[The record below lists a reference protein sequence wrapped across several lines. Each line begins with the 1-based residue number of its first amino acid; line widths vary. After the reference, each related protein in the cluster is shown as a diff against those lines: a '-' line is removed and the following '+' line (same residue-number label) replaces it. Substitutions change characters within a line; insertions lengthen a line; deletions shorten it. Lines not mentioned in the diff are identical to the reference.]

1 MKKTLTLVLVAA
13 LAALAPAALAVAPGP
28 KPEPAR
34 KPVADSQSPVSTPV
48 SSPVSSPLSSP
59 AAAPVADKWALI
71 VGISKF
77 NDEKINL
84 KFAAKDATDFANFLI
99 KHENFAADHVL
110 LLTDEKAT
118 RKNILESLGSKWLP
132 RLAMPSDLVVLY
144 FSTHGSPSEID
155 EGGVNYL
162 IAHDTEVDNLYATG
176 IPMQDLVHMIKGRV
190 HSDRI
195 VIFLDACHSGATT
208 ADGKGIVRVS
218 NIDADEVVQGT
229 GQLVIS
235 SSAPNERSWESK
247 NDTNGVFTKHLIGAL
262 SKDGAATTLGNA
274 FSALKQDVQAE
285 VLRDR
290 AQLQT
295 PVMRSKWQGADLALA
310 LPPAKP
316 RQSLTFEPSSDD
328 PTPRDAIT
336 SKQPGSTALASTSLA
351 STSLAN
357 PVSSANPAI
366 SAVFSKGVDGQ
377 WDSNWGKVTL
387 VHGAIVGDKPV
398 KVTGYWIQ
406 DSDKNRGVFRSG
418 TFDPKTGMLKL
429 TYWQNWNLMLGKA
442 TFKMSADGKRM
453 EGSWK
458 HFGVAGDPWII
469 WRP

>member
-1 MKKTLTLVLVAA
+1 MKQSATLIFQSTLAILAVAVS
-13 LAALAPAALAVAPGP
+13 LAVVAPAALAVAP
-28 KPEPAR
+28 KVEAKLEPNKATES
-34 KPVADSQSPVSTPV
+34 KATESKATDSQSETPIT
-48 SSPVSSPLSSP
+48 
-59 AAAPVADKWALI
+59 AASPVADKWALI

-84 KFAAKDATDFANFLI
+84 KFAAKDATDFADFLI
-99 KHENFAADHVL
+99 KHENFAPDHVL
-110 LLTDEKAT
+110 LLTDDKAT

-144 FSTHGSPSEID
+144 FSTHGSPSDID

-162 IAHDTEVDNLYATG
+162 IAHDTELDNLYATG

-218 NIDADEVVQGT
+218 NVDADAVVQGT

-247 NDTNGVFTKHLIGAL
+247 NDSNGVFTKHLISAL
-262 SKDGAATTLGNA
+262 SKNGAATTLGSA
-274 FSALKQDVQAE
+274 FGELKQEVQAE

-310 LPPAKP
+310 LPPVKP
-316 RQSLTFEPSSDD
+316 RQSLTFEPGSDD
-328 PTPRDAIT
+328 QPADA
-336 SKQPGSTALASTSLA
+336 SKQPNASA
-351 STSLAN
+351 SSSSSS
-357 PVSSANPAI
+357 SSAGAT
-366 SAVFSKGVDGQ
+366 SGAVTTSFSKGVDGP

-418 TFDPKTGMLKL
+418 SFDPKTGTLKL
-429 TYWQNWNLMLGKA
+429 TYWQNWNLMLGTA

-453 EGSWK
+453 EGAWK
-458 HFGVAGDPWII
+458 HFGIAGDPWIM
-469 WRP
+469 WR

>member
-1 MKKTLTLVLVAA
+1 LKQSATLITQSTLAI
-13 LAALAPAALAVAPGP
+13 LAVTVSLSVVAPAALAIAPKAQTKLVP
-28 KPEPAR
+28 SKATESKAIESN
-34 KPVADSQSPVSTPV
+34 AIESQSETPT
-48 SSPVSSPLSSP
+48 
-59 AAAPVADKWALI
+59 AASPVADKWALI

-84 KFAAKDATDFANFLI
+84 KFAAKDATDFADFLI
-99 KHENFAADHVL
+99 KHENFAPDHVL
-110 LLTDEKAT
+110 LLTDDKAT

-144 FSTHGSPSEID
+144 FSTHGSPSDID

-162 IAHDTEVDNLYATG
+162 IAHDTELDNLYATG

-218 NIDADEVVQGT
+218 NVDADAVVQGT

-247 NDTNGVFTKHLIGAL
+247 NDSNGVFTKHLISAL
-262 SKDGAATTLGNA
+262 SKNGVATTLGSA
-274 FSALKQDVQAE
+274 FGDLKQEVQAE

-310 LPPAKP
+310 LPPVRP

-328 PTPRDAIT
+328 QPADV
-336 SKQPGSTALASTSLA
+336 SKPANASS
-351 STSLAN
+351 SSS
-357 PVSSANPAI
+357 SSAGATGG
-366 SAVFSKGVDGQ
+366 AVPTAFSKGVDGP

-418 TFDPKTGMLKL
+418 SFDPKTGTLKL
-429 TYWQNWNLMLGKA
+429 TYWQNWNLMLGTA

-453 EGSWK
+453 EGAWK
-458 HFGVAGDPWII
+458 HFGIAGDPWIM
-469 WRP
+469 WR

>member
-1 MKKTLTLVLVAA
+1 MKKTLNLLFVSACLMVS
-13 LAALAPAALAVAPGP
+13 PAATAVAPGP
-28 KPEPAR
+28 KPEPEQFSN
-34 KPVADSQSPVSTPV
+34 SQSAVSGSASALGSV
-48 SSPVSSPLSSP
+48 ASSVTSQV
-59 AAAPVADKWALI
+59 AAPVADKWALI

-77 NDEKINL
+77 KDEKVNL

-110 LLTDEKAT
+110 LLTDDKAT

-144 FSTHGSPSEID
+144 FSTHGSPSDID

-176 IPMQDLVHMIKGRV
+176 IPMQDLVRMIKGRV

-247 NDTNGVFTKHLIGAL
+247 NDTNGVFTKHLISAL

-274 FSALKQDVQAE
+274 FVALKQDVQAE

-295 PVMRSKWQGADLALA
+295 PVLRSKWQGADLALA
-310 LPPAKP
+310 LPPTKP
-316 RQSLTFEPSSDD
+316 RQSLPFEAASDD
-328 PTPRDAIT
+328 LPVSDASV
-336 SKQPGSTALASTSLA
+336 SKPATASSTSA
-351 STSLAN
+351 SSGT
-357 PVSSANPAI
+357 

-406 DSDKNRGVFRSG
+406 DADKNRGVFRSG
-418 TFDPKTGMLKL
+418 SFDPKTGLLKL

-442 TFKMSADGKRM
+442 TFKMSTDGKRM

>member
-1 MKKTLTLVLVAA
+1 LKQSATLIFQSTLAILALTLSLAVLT
-13 LAALAPAALAVAPGP
+13 PAALAVAPKAQV
-28 KPEPAR
+28 KPEPSKATES
-34 KPVADSQSPVSTPV
+34 KAIESKAIESQSENPTS
-48 SSPVSSPLSSP
+48 
-59 AAAPVADKWALI
+59 AASPVADKWALI

-84 KFAAKDATDFANFLI
+84 KFAAKDATDFADFLI
-99 KHENFAADHVL
+99 KHENFAPDHVL
-110 LLTDEKAT
+110 LLTDDKAT

-144 FSTHGSPSEID
+144 FSTHGSPSDID

-162 IAHDTEVDNLYATG
+162 IAHDTELDNLYATG

-218 NIDADEVVQGT
+218 NVDADAVVQGT

-247 NDTNGVFTKHLIGAL
+247 NDSNGVFTKHLINAL
-262 SKDGAATTLGNA
+262 SKNGAATTLGSA
-274 FSALKQDVQAE
+274 FGELKQEVQAE

-310 LPPAKP
+310 LPPVKP

-328 PTPRDAIT
+328 QQADA
-336 SKQPGSTALASTSLA
+336 SKQANASA
-351 STSLAN
+351 SSSSSSSS
-357 PVSSANPAI
+357 SSAGATGG
-366 SAVFSKGVDGQ
+366 AVPTAFSKGVDGP

-387 VHGAIVGDKPV
+387 VHGAITGDKPV

-418 TFDPKTGMLKL
+418 SFDPKTGTLKL
-429 TYWQNWNLMLGKA
+429 TYWQNWNLMLGTA

-453 EGSWK
+453 EGAWK
-458 HFGVAGDPWII
+458 HFGIAGDPWIM
-469 WRP
+469 WR

>member
-1 MKKTLTLVLVAA
+1 MKKIVTSIFQSTLTIFAVTVS
-13 LAALAPAALAVAPGP
+13 LAVLAPAGLAVAP
-28 KPEPAR
+28 KAAAKLEPSKAIES
-34 KPVADSQSPVSTPV
+34 KAIESQSETPT
-48 SSPVSSPLSSP
+48 S
-59 AAAPVADKWALI
+59 AASPVADKWALI

-84 KFAAKDATDFANFLI
+84 KFAAKDASDFADFLI
-99 KHENFAADHVL
+99 KHENFAPDHVL
-110 LLTDEKAT
+110 LLTDDKAT

-144 FSTHGSPSEID
+144 FSTHGSPSDID

-162 IAHDTEVDNLYATG
+162 IAHDTELDNLYATG

-218 NIDADEVVQGT
+218 NVDADAVVQGT

-247 NDTNGVFTKHLIGAL
+247 NDSNGVFTKHLISAL
-262 SKDGAATTLGNA
+262 SKNGAATTLGSA
-274 FSALKQDVQAE
+274 FGDLKQEVQAE

-316 RQSLTFEPSSDD
+316 RQSLTFEPGSDD
-328 PTPRDAIT
+328 QPADA
-336 SKQPGSTALASTSLA
+336 SKQPNASASSSSSSPSAAGAASGAVPTA
-351 STSLAN
+351 
-357 PVSSANPAI
+357 
-366 SAVFSKGVDGQ
+366 FSKGVDGP

-418 TFDPKTGMLKL
+418 SFDPKTGTLKL
-429 TYWQNWNLMLGKA
+429 TYWQNWNLMLGTA

-453 EGSWK
+453 EGAWK
-458 HFGVAGDPWII
+458 HFGIAGDPWIM
-469 WRP
+469 WR

>member
-1 MKKTLTLVLVAA
+1 MKQSATLITQSTLAI
-13 LAALAPAALAVAPGP
+13 LAVTVSLSVVAPAALAIAPKAQTKLVP
-28 KPEPAR
+28 SKATESKAIESN
-34 KPVADSQSPVSTPV
+34 AIESQSETPT
-48 SSPVSSPLSSP
+48 
-59 AAAPVADKWALI
+59 AASPVADKWALI

-84 KFAAKDATDFANFLI
+84 KFAAKDATDFADFLI
-99 KHENFAADHVL
+99 KHENFAPDHVL
-110 LLTDEKAT
+110 LLTDDKAT

-144 FSTHGSPSEID
+144 FSTHGSPSDID

-162 IAHDTEVDNLYATG
+162 IAHDTELDNLYATG

-218 NIDADEVVQGT
+218 NVDADAVVQGT

-247 NDTNGVFTKHLIGAL
+247 NDSNGVFTKHLISAL
-262 SKDGAATTLGNA
+262 SKNGVATTLGSA
-274 FSALKQDVQAE
+274 FGDLKQEVQAE

-310 LPPAKP
+310 LPPVRP

-328 PTPRDAIT
+328 QPADV
-336 SKQPGSTALASTSLA
+336 SKPANASS
-351 STSLAN
+351 SSS
-357 PVSSANPAI
+357 SSAGATGG
-366 SAVFSKGVDGQ
+366 AVPTAFSKGVDGP

-418 TFDPKTGMLKL
+418 SFDPKTGTLKL
-429 TYWQNWNLMLGKA
+429 TYWQNWNLMLGTA

-453 EGSWK
+453 EGAWK
-458 HFGVAGDPWII
+458 HFGIAGDPWIM
-469 WRP
+469 WR

>member
-1 MKKTLTLVLVAA
+1 MKQSATLIFQSTLAILAVAVS
-13 LAALAPAALAVAPGP
+13 LAVVAPAALAVAP
-28 KPEPAR
+28 KVEAKLEPNKATES
-34 KPVADSQSPVSTPV
+34 KATDSQSETPIT
-48 SSPVSSPLSSP
+48 
-59 AAAPVADKWALI
+59 AASPVADKWALI

-84 KFAAKDATDFANFLI
+84 KFAAKDATDFADFLI
-99 KHENFAADHVL
+99 KHENFAPDHVL
-110 LLTDEKAT
+110 LLTDDKAT

-144 FSTHGSPSEID
+144 FSTHGSPSDID

-162 IAHDTEVDNLYATG
+162 IAHDTELDNLYATG

-218 NIDADEVVQGT
+218 NVDADAVVQGT

-247 NDTNGVFTKHLIGAL
+247 NDSNGVFTKHLISAL
-262 SKDGAATTLGNA
+262 SKNGAATTLGSA
-274 FSALKQDVQAE
+274 FGELKQEVQAE

-310 LPPAKP
+310 LPPVKP
-316 RQSLTFEPSSDD
+316 RQSLTFEPGSDD
-328 PTPRDAIT
+328 QPADA
-336 SKQPGSTALASTSLA
+336 SKQPNASA
-351 STSLAN
+351 SSSSSF
-357 PVSSANPAI
+357 SSAGAT
-366 SAVFSKGVDGQ
+366 SGAVTTSFSKGVDGP

-418 TFDPKTGMLKL
+418 SFDPKTGTLKL
-429 TYWQNWNLMLGKA
+429 TYWQNWNLMLGTA

-453 EGSWK
+453 EGAWK
-458 HFGVAGDPWII
+458 HFGIAGDPWIM
-469 WRP
+469 WR

>member
-1 MKKTLTLVLVAA
+1 MKQSATLIFQSTLAILAVAVS
-13 LAALAPAALAVAPGP
+13 LAVVAPAALAVAP
-28 KPEPAR
+28 KVEAKLEPNKATES
-34 KPVADSQSPVSTPV
+34 KATESKATDSQSETPIT
-48 SSPVSSPLSSP
+48 
-59 AAAPVADKWALI
+59 AASPVADKWALI

-84 KFAAKDATDFANFLI
+84 KFAAKDATDFADFLI
-99 KHENFAADHVL
+99 KHENFAPDHVL
-110 LLTDEKAT
+110 LLTDDKAT

-144 FSTHGSPSEID
+144 FSTHGSPSDID

-162 IAHDTEVDNLYATG
+162 IAHDTELDNLYATG

-218 NIDADEVVQGT
+218 NVDADAVVQGT

-247 NDTNGVFTKHLIGAL
+247 NDSNGVFTKHLISAL
-262 SKDGAATTLGNA
+262 SKNGAATTLGSA
-274 FSALKQDVQAE
+274 FGELKQEVQAE

-310 LPPAKP
+310 LPPVKP
-316 RQSLTFEPSSDD
+316 RQSLTFEPGSDD
-328 PTPRDAIT
+328 QPADA
-336 SKQPGSTALASTSLA
+336 SKQPNASA
-351 STSLAN
+351 SSSSSF
-357 PVSSANPAI
+357 SSAGAT
-366 SAVFSKGVDGQ
+366 SGAVTTSFSKGVDGP

-418 TFDPKTGMLKL
+418 SFDPKTGTLKL
-429 TYWQNWNLMLGKA
+429 TYWQNWNLMLGTA

-453 EGSWK
+453 EGAWK
-458 HFGVAGDPWII
+458 HFGIAGDPWIM
-469 WRP
+469 WR